1 MLEHYPEWAKELG
14 KKYLSRTINQFILHG
29 NVQDLTAVERDDH
42 IDFMRI
48 KTFLSEE
55 FFGARDFVI
64 FYDRSGGIYFRDKAS
79 QVDFNRAVAGQDSL
93 AGTEYAKKMPKDPVR
108 VFSLLEKYFNSRIEQ
123 NKSLAIIIDY
133 AETILPANEVG
144 NTAAEDRNSL
154 VYLLK
159 WAHNQL
165 YLAADFTT
173 VLLTENLAD
182 LNRNLVQNPY
192 TSEIRVPLPNQYL
205 RKKYIQQHFE
215 DQPKSKNKQGGE
227 ERGKK
232 KSNKSSN
239 PPNYTVLAQQTAGL
253 NFVNLEGIL
262 ARTEPESATITQEK
276 LIQQKKELIEAEA
289 YGLLEFVETGYTLDD
304 VAGHVQVKEHL
315 REAISALKQGRKDVL
330 PMGYLVCGPV
340 GTGKTFLVTC
350 FSGEVGIPMVKL
362 KNFRSQWQGVTE
374 GNLEKILALL
384 KAMAPVAVMIDEAD
398 AYLGDRASSG
408 DSGVSSRVFSQIA
421 TFMSDTANRGNII
434 WFLMTARPDLMPVDL
449 KRQGRAEEHLALFP
463 PSTKDERIELFEAM
477 KKKTGLRM
485 TKNIIP
491 EVIENGHKVFSGAD
505 MEAALTRAKFRAAS
519 EGKKRISP
527 KLLKEALEDFLPP
540 AYPDQIELQTL
551 SAVLECTSKRLL
563 PEKYRSLDREQLI
576 TTIEELKRNRR

>member
-29 NVQDLTAVERDDH
+29 NIQDLTAVERKGH

-48 KTFLSEE
+48 KTFLSED

-93 AGTEYAKKMPKDPVR
+93 AGTDYAKKMPKDPVR
-108 VFSLLEKYFNSRIEQ
+108 VFSLLEKYFNSRIDQ
-123 NKSLAIIIDY
+123 NKSLALIIDY

-173 VLLTENLAD
+173 ILLTENLAD

-205 RKKYIQQHFE
+205 REIYIQQHFE
-215 DQPKSKNKQGGE
+215 DQPKSKSKQVGNK
-227 ERGKK
+227 GKQRK
-232 KSNKSSN
+232 QKSSS
-239 PPNYTVLAQQTAGL
+239 PPNYTVLARQTAGL

-262 ARTEPESATITQEK
+262 ARSEPESTAIFHEK

-304 VAGHVQVKEHL
+304 VAGHIQVKEHL
-315 REAISALKQGRKDVL
+315 REAISALKKGRNDVL
-330 PMGYLVCGPV
+330 PMGYLICGPV

-350 FSGEVGIPMVKL
+350 FSGEVGVPMVKL

-463 PSTKDERIELFEAM
+463 PTTKEERIELFEAM

-491 EVIENGHKVFSGAD
+491 EVVENGHKVFSGAD

-519 EGKKRISP
+519 EGKKRVSP
-527 KLLKEALEDFLPP
+527 TLLKEALEDFLPP

-576 TTIEELKRNRR
+576 TSIEQLKRNHR